1 MTRPDSTDRKKL
13 IRDLSHLSQILD
25 QRVKTLEEKLE
36 SCQTIVESLKRKLR
50 AHANDDNS

>member
-1 MTRPDSTDRKKL
+1 MNRPDPTDRKKL
-13 IRDLSHLSQILD
+13 IRDLSHLSKILD
-25 QRVKTLEEKLE
+25 QRVKTLEEQLE